1 MKVDINYL
9 KLQQIDLMK
18 LSVLMESPFY
28 IVVIHLLLGLGPSLS
43 AALRPIG
50 LTIKL
55 VVMAEGMMVLLL
67 KLWLMEHL
75 VALCR
80 TSLYC
85 SS

>member
-1 MKVDINYL
+1 
-9 KLQQIDLMK
+9 
-18 LSVLMESPFY
+18 MESPFY

-43 AALRPIG
+43 AALLPIG
-50 LTIKL
+50 QSIKL
-55 VVMAEGMMVLLL
+55 VVMAEGMVVLLL
-67 KLWLMEHL
+67 KLGFVRHL